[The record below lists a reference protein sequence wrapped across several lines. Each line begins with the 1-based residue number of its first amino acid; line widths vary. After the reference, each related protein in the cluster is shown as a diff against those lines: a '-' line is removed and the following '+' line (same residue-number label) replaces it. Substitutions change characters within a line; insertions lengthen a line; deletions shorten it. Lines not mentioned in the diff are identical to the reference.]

1 LSPPCVH
8 NRSESS
14 QLTGHDHDEA
24 EREAPKQDPA
34 HWAEIESLL
43 ELTNSIENLVSRR
56 STLRGVFLNAFF
68 RGINRFRS
76 AVLQQQQ
83 YLLAAAPQQ
92 FEFEVADGPD
102 ICTDCLKEGIDVTME
117 GTNDKSDE
125 SFRAL
130 WKERN

>member
-1 LSPPCVH
+1 M
-8 NRSESS
+8 
-14 QLTGHDHDEA
+14 A
-24 EREAPKQDPA
+24 
-34 HWAEIESLL
+34 
-43 ELTNSIENLVSRR
+43 RR
-56 STLRGVFLNAFF
+56 STLRGVLLNAFF

-83 YLLAAAPQQ
+83 YLLAAAPHLIP
-92 FEFEVADGPD
+92 FELQVADGPD